1 MPVRG
6 AGGGGGVRGWAGT
19 GARGAGDRGSDLG
32 CGEPLLASSLKED
45 GETRDGCV
53 HAHVQC

>member
-6 AGGGGGVRGWAGT
+6 AGGGGGVGAGQAQ
-19 GARGAGDRGSDLG
+19 ARGAPGIGAQTWG
-32 CGEPLLASSLKED
+32 VGEPLLASSLKED
-45 GETRDGCV
+45 GEMRDGCV